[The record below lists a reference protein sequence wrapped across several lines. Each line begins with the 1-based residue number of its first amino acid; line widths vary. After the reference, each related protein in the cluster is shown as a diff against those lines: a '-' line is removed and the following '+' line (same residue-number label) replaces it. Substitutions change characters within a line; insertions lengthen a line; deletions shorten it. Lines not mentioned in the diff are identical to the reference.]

1 MSEPTTV
8 TVPVEDVAGTNALAA
23 SVAGS
28 VEGGDVIVLTG
39 DLGAGKTTFT
49 KAFAAALDVTDPVT
63 SPTFTLANRYEGRL
77 VVHHLD
83 AYRLAGPEEVVDL
96 GLEELVDPGSVT
108 LIEWGDR
115 IDTALP
121 GDRLDIALAL
131 GEPEAGDD
139 GRILTL
145 EATGPSWR
153 RRLADLVAPSPSDA
167 SC

>member
-1 MSEPTTV
+1 MSETTV
-8 TVPVEDVAGTNALAA
+8 SVPVDSVTGTEALAEA
-23 SVAGS
+23 IAGS

-49 KAFAAALDVTDPVT
+49 KAFAAALDVTDLVT
-63 SPTFTLANRYEGRL
+63 SPTFTLANRYRGRL

-96 GLEELVDPGSVT
+96 GLDELVGPDSVT
-108 LIEWGDR
+108 VIEWGDR

-121 GDRLDIALAL
+121 GDRLEIALSL
-131 GEPEAGDD
+131 GEPDAGEET
-139 GRILTL
+139 RVLTL

-153 RRLADLVAPSPSDA
+153 RRLGDLAVPSGPGKP
-167 SC
+167 C